1 MHFLILSVVAVLAA
15 LANVSNASVIGER
28 QNVSG
33 LPTVPTGL
41 PTATAGCNLPGC
53 LAAKAAVGLCD
64 VTGALIPSS
73 VPGTAAGVLACKK
86 SAEENAKVKI
96 MQGLFPT
103 PIHSDGDSD
112 SYSDSYSYSDNSDI
126 GDTMNIFHLLQRA
139 GPEIGFQRVWS

>member
-1 MHFLILSVVAVLAA
+1 
-15 LANVSNASVIGER
+15 
-28 QNVSG
+28 
-33 LPTVPTGL
+33 
-41 PTATAGCNLPGC
+41 
-53 LAAKAAVGLCD
+53 
-64 VTGALIPSS
+64 
-73 VPGTAAGVLACKK
+73 LACKK
-86 SAEENAKVKI
+86 SAEENAKVSTIFTFYSLPIVVWLQTTNKYITIEI